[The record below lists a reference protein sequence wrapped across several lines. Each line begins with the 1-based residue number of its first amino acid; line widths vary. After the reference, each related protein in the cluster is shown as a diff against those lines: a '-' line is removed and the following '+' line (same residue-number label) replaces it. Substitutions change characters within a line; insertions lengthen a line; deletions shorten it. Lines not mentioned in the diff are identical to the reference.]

1 MTKQACVF
9 LVLCFSVGLLL
20 AQPETPPAPAENEGV
35 LQLPEGISLDVTAP
49 DGTKTSIE
57 PTGGRAI
64 LPVGKYIIRDWI
76 YQKTDAEGNL
86 WKLQCYAG
94 PIRNFEIGAEPVSLA
109 IKPEPIDVSLNVRCQ
124 DEYIFTLSLTG
135 PAGERLYLH
144 GGKTPD
150 QPPPIVITNQDKSF
164 SVILTGKYG

>member
-1 MTKQACVF
+1 MTKHACVF
-9 LVLCFSVGLLL
+9 LVLCFSAGLLL
-20 AQPETPPAPAENEGV
+20 AQPDTAPAPAANEGI
-35 LQLPEGISLDVTAP
+35 LLLPEGISLDVTTP
-49 DGTKTSIE
+49 DGTKTTIE
-57 PTGGRAI
+57 PTDGRAI

-94 PIRNFEIGAEPVSLA
+94 PIRNFEIGDQPVTLA
-109 IKPEPIDVSLNVRCQ
+109 IKPEPVNVSLKVTCAG
-124 DEYIFTLSLTG
+124 DYVFTLSLTG

-164 SVILTGKYG
+164 SVTLTGKYG